1 MALGTAE
8 DGSVRFVYPDAVQEV
23 AFPDASKTAF
33 VEPTLIWRTEA
44 EQDGLQNVRVS
55 YATEG
60 LRWSATYE
68 IILEPD
74 GRSAYFAARVSMKND
89 SGGRFENARVKLIST
104 EKGGIA
110 PMLSFTDRRDRAEGQ
125 PPALRYAYGAQEP
138 QPERVISGLAPE
150 HTYSLPQGL
159 TIDPGETRYFQ
170 FAVQEKLPVT
180 RIYVYDGVKFDR
192 FQRNRRND
200 WNYGTEY
207 HTAVETHLEF
217 NNTKESGLGE
227 DLPLGYVRVFQQVAD
242 GASDYLG
249 EDFIR
254 AANAGQT
261 GHVLLGPARG
271 LQGERE
277 RTGYAEVKPLHEY
290 EETFE
295 IRLSNSTDEAA
306 EIRVVER
313 LYRWTE
319 YEIVKADAE
328 YVSTG
333 PQSIE
338 FKPTLKPGGTKVI
351 HYTVR
356 YRW

>member
-1 MALGTAE
+1 
-8 DGSVRFVYPDAVQEV
+8 
-23 AFPDASKTAF
+23 
-33 VEPTLIWRTEA
+33 
-44 EQDGLQNVRVS
+44 
-55 YATEG
+55 
-60 LRWSATYE
+60 
-68 IILEPD
+68 
-74 GRSAYFAARVSMKND
+74 
-89 SGGRFENARVKLIST
+89 
-104 EKGGIA
+104 
-110 PMLSFTDRRDRAEGQ
+110 
-125 PPALRYAYGAQEP
+125 
-138 QPERVISGLAPE
+138 LAPE

-338 FKPTLKPGGTKVI
+338 FKPTLKPDGTKVI